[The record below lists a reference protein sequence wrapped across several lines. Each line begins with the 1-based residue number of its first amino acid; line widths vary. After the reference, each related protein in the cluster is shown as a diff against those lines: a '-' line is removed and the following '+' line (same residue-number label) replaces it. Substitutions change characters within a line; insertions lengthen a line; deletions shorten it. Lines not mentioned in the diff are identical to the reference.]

1 MVYSP
6 PPHILELQIFYAYI
20 IGIGLCAKTMMIGNL
35 AIVKDCNNKEVYFLA
50 HRAARPAAS
59 HTMSSTLTLL
69 D

>member
-1 MVYSP
+1 
-6 PPHILELQIFYAYI
+6 
-20 IGIGLCAKTMMIGNL
+20 MMIGNL

-69 D
+69 DWCRRQQYKCDNTQHIICISN